1 MTIPEM
7 VFLDAGILIG
17 AVTRNDPRHQESR
30 LIVEAA
36 RSGEIPACTSVGVL
50 AELYAALTWVGA
62 LPPQSPE
69 TASKVVKSIVAFPS
83 KLKVLE
89 TDYEAG
95 ILMLDMAGRYKLTAR
110 RVHDARHAATALVAG
125 VRRVYTYDVDDWR
138 VFSPDGI
145 IVTGPESIL

>member
-1 MTIPEM
+1 MQFMTIPEK

-17 AVTRNDPRHQESR
+17 AVTSNDPRHQESR

-36 RSGEIPACTSVGVL
+36 RSGEIPACTSVGV
-50 AELYAALTWVGA
+50 
-62 LPPQSPE
+62 
-69 TASKVVKSIVAFPS
+69 
-83 KLKVLE
+83 

-95 ILMLDMAGRYKLTAR
+95 ILMLDMAGRYNLTAR
-110 RVHDARHAATALVAG
+110 RVHDARHAATALFAG

>member
-1 MTIPEM
+1 M
-7 VFLDAGILIG
+7 
-17 AVTRNDPRHQESR
+17 
-30 LIVEAA
+30 
-36 RSGEIPACTSVGVL
+36 GVL

-83 KLKVLE
+83 RLKVLE

-145 IVTGPESIL
+145 IVSGPESIL